1 MMFSKLMTAT
11 ALVVVSGGLA
21 CAQTAG
27 TSSTNTQAAGTSFQW
42 DQTSQD
48 SFFSDGALR
57 SESEVRAAYNALDT
71 AQKDQLKA
79 ECDADLTGSA
89 ASATGSTTGSGSTTG
104 TASTTTS
111 DGATTSGGTAAG
123 SGTGAAASGTSGT
136 ASSMPDA
143 ASMQQLCAQ
152 IQSY

>member
-1 MMFSKLMTAT
+1 MMFNKLMTAT

-21 CAQTAG
+21 FAQASG
-27 TSSTNTQAAGTSFQW
+27 TGSTSTEGAGTSFQW

-57 SESEVRAAYNALDT
+57 SDSEVRAAYDALDT
-71 AQKDQLKA
+71 AQKDHLKA
-79 ECDADLTGSA
+79 ACDADATGSA
-89 ASATGSTTGSGSTTG
+89 ASDTGATTGSGSTAG
-104 TASTTTS
+104 TAGTTTT
-111 DGATTSGGTAAG
+111 DGATTSGATA
-123 SGTGAAASGTSGT
+123 GADS